1 MKRKIVVFG
10 SFLSVFLISV
20 VPTIGSVELNSNM
33 KADQNDPIVVTV
45 RGGLGIY
52 IDIYGV
58 DENTPINA
66 IVSGAYSYIYS
77 KYYALQNRLYIHIS
91 TYKLFSGNINLNI
104 YVGDQLWSY
113 NAHSFFVVLVKNI
126 TPIEN

>member
-1 MKRKIVVFG
+1 MVFG
-10 SFLSVFLISV
+10 SFLSVFLMLV
-20 VPTIGSVELNSNM
+20 VPTISSVELNSNM

-66 IVSGAYSYIYS
+66 IVSGAYSDTYS
-77 KYYALQNRLYIHIS
+77 KYHALQNRLYIHIS

-113 NAHSFFVVLVKNI
+113 NAHSFFVVLVRNI